1 MAIEDDSI
9 SNTYGLNVDNPGAS
23 CNDMY
28 EKNVESRGKSVIRT
42 DKLSLIQ
49 CDIARV
55 WERLDASCIPWF
67 Q

>member
-28 EKNVESRGKSVIRT
+28 EKNAESRGKSVIRT

-49 CDIARV
+49 CGIARV
-55 WERLDASCIPWF
+55 
-67 Q
+67 